1 MSEEVVVMHT
11 QVLSRQSRTFR
22 GRTLSKIRPL
32 VAVAAAIGVLTVVAA
47 APAAAADARSFTAL
61 KACSG
66 LITPTT
72 QTCLVTQS
80 SLKILRGGT
89 IHYTAIVFY
98 ADHLTS
104 PVTFTAIDKRESTA
118 TGRCTFYFAG
128 PAAGTGHCE
137 YWAGTGRLA
146 GFHAMMA
153 VGTTTSA
160 NVYSL
165 KGTYW
170 FDRDD
175 DQG

>member
-1 MSEEVVVMHT
+1 MYA
-11 QVLSRQSRTFR
+11 QVLSQSSRTFR
-22 GRTLSKIRPL
+22 FRSLSKIRPL
-32 VAVAAAIGVLTVVAA
+32 VAAAAAVGVLAVVAA
-47 APAAAADARSFTAL
+47 SPAAAAEARPFTAL

-80 SLKILRGGT
+80 SLKILLGGT

-98 ADHLTS
+98 ADRLTS
-104 PVTFTAIDKRESTA
+104 PVTFTAIDRRESTA

-137 YWAGTGRLA
+137 YWRGTGKLA
-146 GFHAMMA
+146 GFNARMA
-153 VGTTTSA
+153 VGSTTTA

-170 FDRDD
+170 FDRHEDD
-175 DQG
+175 D

>member
-1 MSEEVVVMHT
+1 MHA
-11 QVLSRQSRTFR
+11 QVLSRSSRTFR
-22 GRTLSKIRPL
+22 VRTLSKIRPL
-32 VAVAAAIGVLTVVAA
+32 AAVAATIGVLAVVAA
-47 APAAAADARSFTAL
+47 APAAAAEAKSFTAL

-104 PVTFTAIDKRESTA
+104 PVTFTAIDRRQSTA
-118 TGRCTFYFAG
+118 TGQCTFYFAG

-137 YWAGTGRLA
+137 YWEGTRKLA

-153 VGTTTSA
+153 VGTTATA

-165 KGTYW
+165 NGTYW

>member
-11 QVLSRQSRTFR
+11 QVLSRRSITFR
-22 GRTLSKIRPL
+22 VRSLSKIRPL
-32 VAVAAAIGVLTVVAA
+32 VAVAAAVGVLAVVAA
-47 APAAAADARSFTAL
+47 SPASAAEAKPFTAL

-80 SLKILRGGT
+80 SLKILLGGT

-104 PVTFTAIDKRESTA
+104 PVTFTAIDRRESTA
-118 TGRCTFYFAG
+118 TGQCTFYFAG
-128 PAAGTGHCE
+128 AASGTGHCE
-137 YWAGTGRLA
+137 YWSGTGKLA
-146 GFHAMMA
+146 GFHATMA
-153 VGTTTSA
+153 VGTTTSP

-165 KGTYW
+165 NGTYW
-170 FDRDD
+170 FDRAD

>member
-1 MSEEVVVMHT
+1 MHT
-11 QVLSRQSRTFR
+11 QGLALPSTTFR
-22 GRTLSKIRPL
+22 VRSLSKLRAI
-32 VAVAAAIGVLTVVAA
+32 VAVTAAVGVLAVLAA
-47 APAAAADARSFTAL
+47 SPASAAEAKPFTAL

-72 QTCLVTQS
+72 QTCLITQS
-80 SLKILRGGT
+80 SLKILLGGT

-118 TGRCTFYFAG
+118 TGQCTFYFAG
-128 PAAGTGHCE
+128 AAAGTGHCE
-137 YWAGTGRLA
+137 YWAGTGKLA
-146 GFHAMMA
+146 GFNAAMA
-153 VGTTTSA
+153 VGSTSSP

-165 KGTYW
+165 TGTYW

-175 DQG
+175 DQA